1 MSRLHLGVVSTFPP
15 REDGLATFTRDLL
28 GALRI
33 VQPHLDARVAAIAD
47 PAHPHAYPR
56 AVLRV
61 IEQGVPSSYA
71 EAARALN
78 AAPIDLVMVQH
89 EFTLFGLWDAA
100 HEELEDYT
108 PALLDGLHHPV
119 VLTLHTVLPQPRQT
133 VRDTV
138 RYLYDRSAA
147 LVVMANTA
155 VSILDRDYG
164 LDPSRIV
171 MIPHGVPELPRGGSQ
186 YAKRALGLEGRTVL
200 CTFGLLRR
208 SKGIEDVIRALPEI
222 VAHHP
227 EVVYIVP
234 GATHPE
240 VRQREGEA
248 YRRELG
254 ALADRLGVGQHVR
267 LVNGYLEQQNLL
279 RYLQSTDIYLTPYHD
294 RDQIASGTLA
304 YALGLGLAIV
314 STPYIYAVE
323 ALAEGR
329 GLLAEFNSPRSI
341 ARCVNRYLDDPVFM
355 RATRDRARAYGQ
367 DMSWLSVG
375 QRYSALFER
384 VIDAAGSLLQHAL

>member
-1 MSRLHLGVVSTFPP
+1 VSRLNLGVVSTFPP

-33 VQPHLDARVAAIAD
+33 VQPNLATRVAAITD
-47 PAHPHAYPR
+47 PSHQYTYPR

-61 IEQGVPSSYA
+61 IEQGVPSSYSA
-71 EAARALN
+71 AARTLN
-78 AAPIDLVMVQH
+78 AAPLDLVMVQH
-89 EFTLFGLWDAA
+89 EFTLFGHWDAA
-100 HEELEDYT
+100 HEELDDYT
-108 PALLDGLHHPV
+108 PALLDGLNHPV
-119 VLTLHTVLPQPRQT
+119 ILTLHTVLPQPRQT

-155 VSILDRDYG
+155 VSILERDYN
-164 LDPSRIV
+164 LDPSRMV
-171 MIPHGVPELPRGGSQ
+171 VIPHGVPELPRGGSHF
-186 YAKRALGLEGRTVL
+186 AKRALGLEGRTVL

-208 SKGIEDVIRALPEI
+208 SKGIEDAIKALPEI
-222 VAHHP
+222 VARHP
-227 EVVYIVP
+227 EVIYIIL

-240 VRQREGEA
+240 VRQLEGEA

-254 ALADRLGVGQHVR
+254 ALADRLGVSQHVR
-267 LVNGYLEQQNLL
+267 LINGYLEQQDLL

-304 YALGLGLAIV
+304 YALGFGLAIV

-329 GLLAEFNSPRSI
+329 GLLAEFSSPPSI
-341 ARCVNRYLDDPVFM
+341 ARCVNRYLDNPTFM
-355 RATRDRARAYGQ
+355 RATRDRARAYSR
-367 DMSWLSVG
+367 DMEWLSVA
-375 QRYSALFER
+375 QRYAALFER
-384 VIDAAGSLLQHAL
+384 VIDASGSLLQPAL